1 MRIGALAIEPPVI
14 LAPMAAVTNSA
25 FRRLCKRLG
34 GAGLVCTEQISS
46 AAMRYAGPR
55 TETMLVWTDEERPLS
70 VQLFGNDPDTMAR
83 AAREVQAR
91 GADIVDINMGC
102 WVPKAC
108 RQGAGAALLRDPR
121 QAREIVRAIVSS
133 VSVPVT
139 VKMRAGWSPE
149 ALTSVALALELQAL
163 GVAAFTLHA
172 RTAVQ
177 GFEGSA
183 DWRWIADMKQALDVP
198 IIGNGDIR
206 QAADAVRMM
215 EGTGCDAVMIG
226 RAAIGDPWILR
237 EAAAAI
243 AGKPVPEPPTWSE
256 RVDAL
261 LWHVRTLAESLGERH
276 AVIHLRGQL
285 PKYFAG
291 MPGASA
297 ARAAMMQA
305 SRIEDVQA
313 IVDDLERLV
322 HEWPTAVH
330 VVRE

>member
-1 MRIGALAIEPPVI
+1 MRIGTIAIHPRVV

-34 GAGLVCTEQISS
+34 GPGLLCTEQISS
-46 AAMRYAGPR
+46 AAMRYSGPR
-55 TETMLVWTDEERPLS
+55 TETMLHFTDEERPLS
-70 VQLFGNDPDTMAR
+70 VQLFGNDPDTMAA
-83 AAREVQAR
+83 AAREVEAR

-108 RQGAGAALLRDPR
+108 RQGAGAALLREPR
-121 QAREIVRAIVSS
+121 QAIEIVRAIRNAVA
-133 VSVPVT
+133 VPVT

-149 ALTSVALALELQAL
+149 ALTSVKLAKQLQAI

-172 RTAVQ
+172 RTADQ

-183 DWRWIADMKQALDVP
+183 DWRWIAEMKQALYVP
-198 IIGNGDIR
+198 IIGNGDIC

-215 EGTGCDAVMIG
+215 EATGCDAVMIG
-226 RAAIGDPWILR
+226 RAAIGNPWILR

-243 AGKPVPEPPTWSE
+243 EGAPMPDPPAWHE

-261 LWHVRTLAESLGERH
+261 MWHVRALAESLGERH
-276 AVIHLRGQL
+276 AVIHLRGQA
-285 PKYFAG
+285 PKYFRGVA
-291 MPGASA
+291 GASH

-305 SRIEDVQA
+305 VSLRDLQKI
-313 IVDDLERLV
+313 IDDLK
-322 HEWPTAVH
+322 P
-330 VVRE
+330 